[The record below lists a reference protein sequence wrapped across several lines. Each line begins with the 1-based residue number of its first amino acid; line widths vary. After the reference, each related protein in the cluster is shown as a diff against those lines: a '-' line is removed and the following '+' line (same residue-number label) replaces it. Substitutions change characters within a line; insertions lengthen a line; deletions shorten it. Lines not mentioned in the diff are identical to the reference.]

1 MDILYFQGV
10 RPFRLWE
17 EEPSW
22 TSFTSKGYDP
32 LGVGE
37 GTIMDILYFQGVRPF
52 RLGGKEPAWT
62 SFTSKGY
69 DPLG

>member
-1 MDILYFQGV
+1 MDILYSQGVRPSGGGGTIMDILYFQGV

-32 LGVGE
+32 LGCGGVKQYGHPLLE
-37 GTIMDILYFQGVRPF
+37 RGTTL
-52 RLGGKEPAWT
+52 
-62 SFTSKGY
+62 
-69 DPLG
+69 